1 MRLSERDRQ
10 KLVDANVPFV
20 RSIAGKIKDQLPREI
35 EFDDLYNYGMQGLLE
50 AAERYDRRHGVT
62 FQTFAYYRVRGAM
75 FDGLRNMGW
84 LPRHEYARLRFEER
98 AAAYLS
104 NLTEREA
111 GAGVAGGAGELP
123 AVVNIEDEVRQV
135 AEALGG
141 VAAIFVTTME
151 GQKEKGDVATGMTPT
166 PQAQV
171 ERQERDVA
179 VEAALK
185 ELPEKERRL
194 LQLYYFE
201 DRPLEEVGKIM
212 GLSKSWSSRLH
223 ARAIEML
230 KDALKRQVGPE
241 GRTGGGGKKTRARR

>member
-1 MRLSERDRQ
+1 MRLSDRDRQ

-20 RSIAGKIKDQLPREI
+20 RSIAGKIREQLPREI

-84 LPRHEYARLRFEER
+84 LPRHEYARMRFEER
-98 AAAYLS
+98 AASYLS

-111 GAGVAGGAGELP
+111 GANSSGELP

-151 GQKEKGDVATGMTPT
+151 GQKEKGDVASGMTPT
-166 PQAQV
+166 PQV
-171 ERQERDVA
+171 EMERQERDVA
-179 VEAALK
+179 VEAALR

-223 ARAIEML
+223 ARAVELL
-230 KDALKRQVGPE
+230 KDALKRHVGPE
-241 GRTGGGGKKTRARR
+241 GKVAKTAKPRARR